1 MTWPAASTAGTWPG
15 WSPST
20 GSTRTR
26 RWRPRWSSWPAT
38 RERRSSC
45 ERRTAM
51 PQCRPCR
58 RRPARRGD
66 HPQHRGAAPTMTQTT
81 TEVVIGLD
89 VGTTAVKAVAF
100 AVGSSRRHTA
110 VREYP
115 LLQPEP
121 GWRTQDPEVVLAQTW
136 AALRES
142 LSWVGSAR
150 VVAVSVSAAMH
161 GLIGLDVGHRPLTPL
176 VTWADGRSGEESR
189 HLHSSGQATALLAA
203 TGTPVHPM
211 SPLPKLMW
219 FARHEPELCA
229 RVRWWVGLKEYLL
242 LALSGTLATEL
253 SSASGTGLLDLAA
266 RDWHPDAIALA
277 GITRDQLPPIL
288 ATTAVLPLGVQA
300 AARTGLPA
308 GTPVVTGAAD
318 GPLGNLGTGATSP
331 GVAGLSLGTS
341 GALRVVVPE
350 PRVDAERGLFCY
362 ALTDDAWVVGG
373 AVSNGGAVVRWAGDV
388 FGRDLRSADGGPP
401 PDAALLELAG
411 QVPAGSDGLV
421 MLPYLLP
428 ERSPSSD
435 PELTGAFLGIRHSH
449 TRGHFVRAAVEG
461 VAQQLAA

>member
-1 MTWPAASTAGTWPG
+1 
-15 WSPST
+15 
-20 GSTRTR
+20 
-26 RWRPRWSSWPAT
+26 
-38 RERRSSC
+38 
-45 ERRTAM
+45 
-51 PQCRPCR
+51 
-58 RRPARRGD
+58 
-66 HPQHRGAAPTMTQTT
+66 
-81 TEVVIGLD
+81 
-89 VGTTAVKAVAF
+89 
-100 AVGSSRRHTA
+100 
-110 VREYP
+110 
-115 LLQPEP
+115 
-121 GWRTQDPEVVLAQTW
+121 
-136 AALRES
+136 
-142 LSWVGSAR
+142 
-150 VVAVSVSAAMH
+150 
-161 GLIGLDVGHRPLTPL
+161 
-176 VTWADGRSGEESR
+176 
-189 HLHSSGQATALLAA
+189 
-203 TGTPVHPM
+203 
-211 SPLPKLMW
+211 MW

-266 RDWHPDAIALA
+266 RDWHADAIALA
-277 GITRDQLPPIL
+277 GITREQLPPIL
-288 ATTAVLPLGVQA
+288 ATTAVLPLGLRA

-318 GPLGNLGTGATSP
+318 GPLGNLGTGAMSP

-362 ALTDDAWVVGG
+362 ALTENAWVVGG

-411 QVPAGSDGLV
+411 QIPAGSDGLV

-461 VAQQLAA
+461 VAQQLGAILRQVDGVTPVSSVRATGGALRSPLWREVLADALGRPLSVTGEAEGTALGAAGLALFATGRAPSPEAGVRLVQAVSAAA